1 MTKSSD
7 LKKTFT
13 VLSNYFN
20 RRLVEVPAESDRWW
34 VQEEMKDSDNY
45 SDTDDNG
52 SAVRRDNEQNGGML
66 SQSM

>member
-13 VLSNYFN
+13 VLSNYFY

-66 SQSM
+66 LQSM